1 MKILVKKLFLILA
14 VSFLLHS
21 CVTVKPTGGA
31 YKETQLSPD
40 KGRIIIFRKE
50 TSLIG
55 FDTPEINITGPMS
68 LSFFLSNK
76 TFIKEDLVP
85 GKYNI
90 EVAKPTDPG
99 LVWRFDPIKKEIL
112 VTKGKSLYFELK
124 TTSVG
129 LIHYVKFS
137 PKVETNSIEKI
148 KNLNRVT
155 TSDKPSF

>member
-1 MKILVKKLFLILA
+1 MIKKYFTIVALL
-14 VSFLLHS
+14 LLHS

-55 FDTPEINITGPMS
+55 FDTPEINITGPIS

-90 EVAKPTDPG
+90 EVAKPIDPG

-137 PKVETNSIEKI
+137 SQDEIS
-148 KNLNRVT
+148 
-155 TSDKPSF
+155 